1 MINIQTLRKEY
12 TKEALDISIVHCS
25 PIIQFKLWFE
35 EALNAEVNETNAMVL
50 STISSENKP
59 SARVVL
65 LKGFDE
71 AGFSFY
77 TNYESKKGKELAQNP
92 HACLTFFWPEL
103 ERQVRIEGVIA
114 KVSKK
119 ESDDYFAVRPKG
131 SQIGAWAS
139 PQSAVIASRD
149 ILVQNQEALENKYAH
164 KEVERPEHWGGYVL
178 KPDLIEFWQGR
189 HSRLHDR
196 ICYTLQENSGWKIER
211 LAP

>member
-12 TKEALDISIVHCS
+12 TKEALDISIVHSS
-25 PIIQFKLWFE
+25 PIIQFKIWFE
-35 EALNAEVNETNAMVL
+35 EALKAEVNETNAMVL

-65 LKGFDE
+65 LKGFEE

-77 TNYESKKGKELAQNP
+77 TNYESKKGRELAQNP

-119 ESDDYFAVRPKG
+119 ESDAYFAVRPKG

-139 PQSAVIASRD
+139 PQSTVIASRD
-149 ILVQNQEALENKYAH
+149 ILVQNQEALANKYAH

-178 KPDLIEFWQGR
+178 KPNLIEFWQGR

-196 ICYTLQENSGWKIER
+196 ICYALQENSAWKIER

>member
-12 TKEALDISIVHCS
+12 TKEALDISIVNSS

-35 EALNAEVNETNAMVL
+35 EALNAEVTETNAMVL

-92 HACLTFFWPEL
+92 NACLTFFWPEL

-139 PQSAVIASRD
+139 PQSTVIASRD

-196 ICYTLQENSGWKIER
+196 ICYELQENSDWKIER

>member
-12 TKEALDISIVHCS
+12 TKEALDISIVHSS
-25 PIIQFKLWFE
+25 PIIQFKIWFE

-196 ICYTLQENSGWKIER
+196 ICYALQENSGWKIER